1 MNYLETTQHI
11 KLQIVNLLTL
21 SETAKYYALIHH
33 NKFEET
39 LNAFNQNV
47 ETEHQW
53 VEDHKA
59 ILGTTPEFATYYEVI
74 QQLHIHPLLTVTQ
87 GDILFYINTKQILLY
102 KQLLKIDHQYQVTP
116 HNISNK
122 H

>member
-1 MNYLETTQHI
+1 MNYLEITRHIEQRII
-11 KLQIVNLLTL
+11 KLLSLT
-21 SETAKYYALIHH
+21 ENAKYYVLNHH

-53 VEDHKA
+53 AEDHKT
-59 ILGTTPEFATYYEVI
+59 ILGTTPEFASYYEVI
-74 QQLHIHPLLTVTQ
+74 LQLHNHPLLTVTQ

-102 KQLLKIDHQYQVTP
+102 EQLLKLNPQYM
-116 HNISNK
+116 
-122 H
+122 

>member
-1 MNYLETTQHI
+1 MNYLEITRHIEQRII
-11 KLQIVNLLTL
+11 KLLSLT
-21 SETAKYYALIHH
+21 ENAKYYVLNHH

-102 KQLLKIDHQYQVTP
+102 EQLLKIDHQYQVTP

>member
-1 MNYLETTQHI
+1 MFKIKYYWRYYELFRNHTTYQTANCKSAHF
-11 KLQIVNLLTL
+11 

-74 QQLHIHPLLTVTQ
+74 QQLHIHPF
-87 GDILFYINTKQILLY
+87 DCY
-102 KQLLKIDHQYQVTP
+102 
-116 HNISNK
+116 SR
-122 H
+122 